1 MDPATVMT
9 RPLFIGH
16 DIYRDS
22 TYGSGHPL
30 AIPRVSLAID
40 LVETLGWFP
49 PESYRESPQARLS
62 ELAEFH
68 SLEYLQALVAAE
80 KTVPTDAIR
89 ERFNI
94 GINGNPL
101 FSEMYRRPA
110 TACGGGLLAVELL
123 RTGQTKAVF
132 NIAGGQHHGLADRAS
147 GFCYLNEPVL
157 TVRRLLKTGA
167 RRVFYLDI
175 DAHFG
180 DGVQMAFHDDDRV
193 FTLSIHEQA
202 RWPQNKKMN
211 PGDPGTL
218 EDRAGGVAR
227 NLPVPRSLNDTE
239 FTYLIDEV
247 ALPLLQEF
255 NPDVVYLQ
263 CGCDA
268 LADDP
273 QSKLMLS
280 NQALWQVVKSVQELA
295 PRLIVSGGGGYN
307 PYSVGRCW
315 AGVWA
320 TMNDFEAPEPLSA
333 QAHKLLRDIK
343 WNHRNGRKPPDHWLT
358 TLADTPNQGPVRDEI
373 VEISKISRRN

>member
-1 MDPATVMT
+1 MT
-9 RPLFIGH
+9 PPIFIGH
-16 DIYRDS
+16 EIYRDS

-40 LVETLGWFP
+40 LARALDWFTP
-49 PESYRESPQARLS
+49 QTYRESPQAQLS

-68 SLEYLQALVAAE
+68 EPDYLDALVAAE
-80 KTVPTDAIR
+80 KAPPSDDVRA
-89 ERFNI
+89 RFNI

-101 FSEMYRRPA
+101 FPEMFRRPA
-110 TACGGGLLAVELL
+110 TACGGGFLAVDLL
-123 RTGQTKAVF
+123 SRGETTAVF
-132 NIAGGQHHGLADRAS
+132 NIAGGQHHGLPDRAS

-157 TVRRLLKTGA
+157 TLRRLLASGA
-167 RRVFYLDI
+167 RRIFYLDI

-202 RWPQNKKMN
+202 RWPQNKSMT

-218 EDRAGGVAR
+218 QDRAGGVAR
-227 NLPVPRSLNDTE
+227 NLPVPRGLNDSE
-239 FTYLIDEV
+239 FAYLIEKV
-247 ALPLLQEF
+247 ALPHLQEF
-255 NPDVVYLQ
+255 EPDVVYLQ

-280 NQALWQVVKSVQELA
+280 NQALWQAVKSVQRAA

-307 PYSVGRCW
+307 PYTVGRCW

-320 TMNDFEAPEPLSA
+320 TLNDFPVPDLLAPGV
-333 QAHKLLRDIK
+333 QKLLHDVK
-343 WNHRNGRKPPDHWLT
+343 WNHRKGRAPLEPWIT
-358 TLADTPNQGPVRDEI
+358 TLADVPNSGPVRDEI
-373 VEISKISRRN
+373 IEISEISRSS